1 MRLSLIVLMVVVMSS
16 NGFASEGFHLGLVDL
31 QKALQ
36 NVEAGKNAKK
46 SLEKEVSSKRG
57 ELEKRQNEL
66 QKEAESFEKKS
77 ALLNDAAKT
86 KKQQELQK
94 KFMELQKEAAESQMD
109 LQKRERELTKPIIDE
124 LRTVIEGL
132 GKEKG
137 MTLILEKN
145 EGAVL
150 FSQGGEDLTD
160 QVIEKFNSSR
170 KSGKKTN

>member
-1 MRLSLIVLMVVVMSS
+1 MRFFIIFFGITFLSLTSVASD
-16 NGFASEGFHLGLVDL
+16 GFKLGLVDL

-46 SLEKEVSSKRG
+46 SLEKEVTSKRT
-57 ELEKRQNEL
+57 ELEKRQTDL
-66 QKEAESFEKKS
+66 QKEAEGFEKKS
-77 ALLNDAAKT
+77 ALLSEPAKT

-109 LQKRERELTKPIIDE
+109 LQKKERELTKPIIDE
-124 LRTVIEGL
+124 LRTVIESL
-132 GKEKG
+132 GKDKG
-137 MTLILEKN
+137 LTLILEKN

-150 FSQGGEDLTD
+150 FAQGGEDLTD

-170 KSGKKTN
+170 KGSKKSN